1 MFGHHSIILM
11 VVPDIYKELFM
22 QKRLTFWKVIDAL
35 LFLEVGGMLVIV
47 MLQVVSRLMGAS
59 LPWTEEMTRNLFVW
73 TVFFGMAV
81 GFRNAEHARVTF
93 FINYFPNSLK
103 KAQTY
108 LYFISSVGFFV
119 ILAYLGVRM
128 SLRQYFNG
136 ETAPATSLPMFL
148 VTLPISMCSIF
159 AIIGIIQS
167 VIFDNETRNKIEEGE
182 LVEEIFQNDMENLG
196 VKE

>member
-1 MFGHHSIILM
+1 
-11 VVPDIYKELFM
+11 M
-22 QKRLTFWKVIDAL
+22 QKKLTFWKLIDAL
-35 LFLEVGGMLVIV
+35 LLLEVGGMLVNVI
-47 MLQVVSRLMGAS
+47 LQVISRLLGAS

-93 FINYFPNSLK
+93 FINFFPNSLK

-108 LYFISSVGFFV
+108 LYFISSVGFFI
-119 ILAYLGVRM
+119 ILAYLGARM

-148 VTLPISMCSIF
+148 VTLPISLCSLF
-159 AIIGIIQS
+159 AIIGIVQS
-167 VIFDNETRNKIEEGE
+167 VFLDNDTRKKIEEGE
-182 LVEEIFQNDMENLG
+182 LVEEFFQNDIANAG